1 MAIDRQFLRNANLF
15 PSVKIALEKFLNKYD
30 VIQESAQYRQGAA
43 VAKTVTTTLT
53 VAEIIP
59 PTGGL
64 LTANPGGAAAASY
77 TLPLGSAIETAL
89 VAVNPDLAVG
99 DTFDFAIVNISTNA
113 AEIVTVVTNTGL
125 TLVGDLTVAP
135 LIAGD
140 QSSGTFA
147 VRRTAAGTYSVY
159 RK

>member
-1 MAIDRQFLRNANLF
+1 MAIDRQFLRQANLF
-15 PSVKIALEKFLNKYD
+15 PVVKIVLEKFLNKYD
-30 VIQESAQYRQGAA
+30 VIQESALYRQGVA
-43 VAKTVTTTLT
+43 VAKTTTTTLT

-64 LTANPGGAAAASY
+64 LTSQGAGAAVAY
-77 TLPLGSAIETAL
+77 TMPLGSAIETAL
-89 VAVNPDLAVG
+89 IAVNPDLAVG
-99 DTFDFAIVNISTNA
+99 DTFDFSIVNLSTNA
-113 AEIVTVVTNTGL
+113 LDIVTLVTNTGL